1 MFSIYNAILVAVM
14 QVGVIV
20 AGVLASGLWHRASIN
35 NGLAMPPAAGL
46 LYRYGVAGF
55 LIPLAWLI
63 FALVV
68 RRSRAVSDDMKSL
81 AFGLGIAVL
90 IALGVFVIY
99 ADVVP
104 VFHNFWHVKHED
116 DLPPE

>member
-1 MFSIYNAILVAVM
+1 MFSIYNATLVAVI

-20 AGVLASGLWHRASIN
+20 AGVLALGLWHRASIN

-46 LYRYGVAGF
+46 LYGYGVTGF
-55 LIPLAWLI
+55 LIPLVWLT
-63 FALVV
+63 FALLV
-68 RRSRAVSDDMKSL
+68 RRSPKVSDDVKTL

-90 IALGVFVIY
+90 IALVVLVLY

-104 VFHNFWHVKHED
+104 VFHTFHIRRED